1 MKYSDL
7 IKQEGEYN
15 YSVNI
20 QFDTEDDKKL
30 QRFIPNETTIE
41 LLREYFVDI
50 TRDKPQQ
57 HSRILY
63 GSYGTGKSH
72 FLTVLYLLLSKQHL
86 DGKGYKTFI
95 RRIDEYDSRLAQDIE
110 GYVSEPA
117 KKPFLLVP
125 IVFDFDDF
133 DRCIYYSLRKKLDT
147 IGKRVS
153 FRTFFDQASL
163 LLQQWESNPES
174 EARLIE
180 ACRRTRVS
188 LKILKRHL
196 STFDKK
202 AEESFQKIFSEMTFG
217 VKYIYEVSN
226 LSETLDQAGREIQD
240 EYAGIIFVFDEFG
253 RYIEDN
259 IKTIKVK
266 SVQNLAEYC
275 DHSSM
280 NDHIILVSHKEIS
293 LYTQRIGKTLAA
305 EWKKVEGRY
314 KPTPINDKPD
324 QCLSLIKNILIKE
337 PKLWEQF
344 AGENQWKLNK
354 LYSEATDFRGFLLNS
369 SSDENPFEGGFPLHP
384 ISLFALD
391 KLSKKVA
398 QNERT
403 FFTYLVGR
411 EENSLYQFLKDTDLA
426 EFHYVGL
433 NEIYDYFEPSIKSVQ
448 SDDSYE
454 WYKRLQTALAKCHYN
469 ENDNVP
475 EVKILK
481 SIATIGIINDS
492 SSLRANKQTL
502 LCAVDMPDELLA
514 NALSE
519 LSEKRII
526 KYSGAYG
533 RYDFFE
539 ASVYDVESLI
549 NDGSSTVSDDAVVNT
564 LNEEFVDFVLYPY
577 EYNRQYKI
585 TRVFFPVFALPT
597 DSMKKYNFGKIG
609 QYYDGLL
616 VMMLGGSEED
626 YNAIREISTKVSRS
640 IVFANS
646 NVANL
651 KEAVRKYISIKY
663 LFSTV
668 AKYNEKDPA
677 FEKELQYFREEIM
690 MMIHGLIEDWKQSF
704 NHDSVIISNGEDHPE
719 IHTMLGLSELAS
731 KLMFDA
737 YSSTLIVNNE
747 LINKNAVSSS
757 IATAK
762 KNVIISMLK
771 GEDAVNYYGQKY
783 LSPEYLAVRSVL
795 AKNEF
800 IQVDTQP
807 DSNSCLSGVKPQY
820 AVRKQ
825 LDMFIREAKEGA
837 VEFAEVFRVLKSE
850 PFGLR
855 TGYLSLLYAWLL
867 IPYKKTLI
875 ISSHGV
881 EQELTV
887 DLFEELV
894 RRPQDYK
901 FTITSLSDEELDYL
915 DSLQHLFADHIDES
929 MLGRNRA
936 KAIYDGIVSHYKQV
950 PKFARTTDCM
960 VSDECKNYRKLI
972 EKGTTNYS
980 GFLLETLKGMLSWNE
995 VISRVSKA
1003 KSELEG
1009 AINQLVTKVHAI
1021 LTGEFGIRGSV
1032 TLGIFF
1038 KGSYETTWKGKRKKA
1053 FDYYTNA
1060 FLSLVESLTGMEDD
1074 HSIIA
1079 RLAKDLTG
1087 LELVYWNDSTIDDFA
1102 HKITDVKKTLDDYD
1116 PSAKEGKE
1124 TQLKLV
1130 SPSGDERIVSFEQS
1144 ELSSLGQT
1152 MKNKI
1157 QSTFQNYGMSV
1168 SYEEKLQILLS
1179 ILNDTMGGKQ

>member
-72 FLTVLYLLLSKQHL
+72 FLTVLYLLLSKRHL
-86 DGKGYKTFI
+86 DGTGYKTFL
-95 RRIDEYDSRLAQDIE
+95 RRIGEYDSRLAGDIDA
-110 GYVSEPA
+110 YVTNTA
-117 KKPFLLVP
+117 RKPYLLVP

-133 DRCIYYSLRKKLDT
+133 DRCIYFSLRKKLDS
-147 IGKRVS
+147 IGKQIS
-153 FRTFFDQASL
+153 FKTFFDQASSL
-163 LLQQWESNPES
+163 LEQWESNPES
-174 EARLIE
+174 EARLTE
-180 ACRRTRVS
+180 ACKRTHVS
-188 LKILKRHL
+188 LKILKRWL
-196 STFDKK
+196 STFNKK
-202 AEESFQKIFSEMTFG
+202 AEESFQKLFSEMTFG

-226 LSETLDQAGREIQD
+226 LSETLEQAGQEIQD

-280 NDHIILVSHKEIS
+280 NNHIILVSHKEIS
-293 LYTQRIGKTLAA
+293 LYTQRIGKGLAA

-337 PKLWEQF
+337 PKLWKQF
-344 AGENQWKLNK
+344 ADENQWRLNK

-411 EENSLYQFLKDTDLA
+411 EEKSLYQFLTNNDLE

-454 WYKRLQTALAKCHYN
+454 WYKRLQTALAKSHYN
-469 ENDNVP
+469 ENDSAP

-481 SIATIGIINDS
+481 SIATIGIINDP

-502 LCAVDMPDELLA
+502 LCAVDLPDDILA
-514 NALSE
+514 IALAG
-519 LSEKRII
+519 LSEKKII
-526 KYSGAYG
+526 KYSGAYD

-539 ASVYDVESLI
+539 ASVYDVEALI
-549 NDGSSTVSDDAVVNT
+549 NDGASNVSDEAIVNT

-577 EYNRQYKI
+577 GYNREYKI
-585 TRVFFPVFALPT
+585 SRVFFPVYALPT

-616 VMMLGGSEED
+616 VMMLADSEED
-626 YNAIREISTKVSRS
+626 YDDIREISTKVNRS

-651 KEAVRKYISIKY
+651 KEAVKKYISIKY
-663 LFSTV
+663 LFSMV

-677 FEKELQYFREEIM
+677 FEKELQYFREETTM
-690 MMIHGLIEDWKQSF
+690 AIHGLIEDWKQSI
-704 NHDSVIISNGEDHPE
+704 NQDCVIITNGKDHPE
-719 IHTMLGLSELAS
+719 IQTMLDLSNLAS
-731 KLMFDA
+731 TLMYKAF
-737 YSSTLIVNNE
+737 SSTLIVNNE
-747 LINKNAVSSS
+747 LINKNTISGS

-762 KNVIISMLK
+762 KNVIMAMLR
-771 GEDAVNYYGQKY
+771 GEDAATYYGQKH
-783 LSPEYLAVRSVL
+783 LSPEYLAIRSVL

-800 IQVDTQP
+800 IQVEDKP
-807 DSNSCLSGVKPQY
+807 DPNTRPEGDKPQNS
-820 AVRKQ
+820 VRKC
-825 LDMFIREAKEGA
+825 LDLFIAKAQEG
-837 VEFAEVFRVLKSE
+837 EVDFEELFRVLKSE

-855 TGYLSLLYAWLL
+855 TGYLSLLFAQLL

-875 ISSHGV
+875 ITSHGV

-887 DLFEELV
+887 ELFDELV

-901 FTITSLSDEELDYL
+901 FTIASWSDQELDYL
-915 DSLQHLFADHIDES
+915 DSLQHLFANYIDET
-929 MLGRNRA
+929 MLNRNRT
-936 KAIYDGIVSHYKQV
+936 KAIYDGIISHYKQI
-950 PKFARTTDCM
+950 PKFARTTNNL
-960 VSDECKNYRKLI
+960 VSDECKEYRKII

-980 GFLLETLKGMLSWNE
+980 GFLLDTLKGSLSWNE
-995 VISRVSKA
+995 TISGVSRDKA
-1003 KSELEG
+1003 ELEG
-1009 AINQLVTKVHAI
+1009 AINQLVAKLHAI
-1021 LTGEFGIRGSV
+1021 LSKC
-1032 TLGIFF
+1032 LGTNGYVSLGVFLNDA
-1038 KGSYETTWKGKRKKA
+1038 YEKSWKGKRKKA

-1060 FLSLVESLTGMEDD
+1060 FLTLAESLTGTEDD
-1074 HSIIA
+1074 LSIISK
-1079 RLAKDLTG
+1079 LAKDLTG
-1087 LELVYWNDSTIDDFA
+1087 LELDYWNDNTTEEFNHRIS
-1102 HKITDVKKTLDDYD
+1102 DVKKTLDDYD
-1116 PSAKEGKE
+1116 PSTANGKE
-1124 TQLKLV
+1124 TQLKLI

-1144 ELSSLGQT
+1144 DLSSLGQV

-1157 QSTFQNYGMSV
+1157 QATFQNYGMSV
-1168 SYEEKLQILLS
+1168 SYDEKLQILLS

>member
-50 TRDKPQQ
+50 TREKPQQ

-95 RRIDEYDSRLAQDIE
+95 RRIGEYDTRLARDIDTF
-110 GYVSEPA
+110 VTNTA
-117 KKPFLLVP
+117 KKPYLLVP

-133 DRCIYYSLRKKLDT
+133 DRCIYYSLRKKLDS
-147 IGKRVS
+147 IGKQVS

-163 LLQQWESNPES
+163 LLEQWESNPES
-174 EARLIE
+174 EARLLE
-180 ACRRTRVS
+180 ACKRTHVS
-188 LKILKRHL
+188 LKILKRWL
-196 STFDKK
+196 STFNKK
-202 AEESFQKIFSEMTFG
+202 AEESFQKLFSEMTFG

-226 LSETLDQAGREIQD
+226 LSETLDQAGQEIRD

-275 DHSSM
+275 DHCSM

-293 LYTQRIGKTLAA
+293 LYTQRIGKTLAT

-337 PKLWEQF
+337 PKLWKQF
-344 AGENQWKLNK
+344 AADNQWRLNK

-369 SSDENPFEGGFPLHP
+369 SNDENPFEGGFPLHP

-403 FFTYLVGR
+403 FFTFLVGR
-411 EENSLYQFLKDTDLA
+411 EEKSLYQFLVNTDFD

-469 ENDNVP
+469 ENDMVP

-502 LCAVDMPDELLA
+502 LCAVDTPDDILA
-514 NALSE
+514 NALAG
-519 LSEKRII
+519 LIDKRII
-526 KYSGAYG
+526 KYSGAYD

-549 NDGSSTVSDDAVVNT
+549 NDGTSSVTDDAVVNT

-577 EYNRQYKI
+577 EYNREYKI
-585 TRVFFPVFALPT
+585 SRVFFPVFALPT

-616 VMMLGGSEED
+616 VMMLASSEEEYD
-626 YNAIREISTKVSRS
+626 DIREISTKVNRS
-640 IVFANS
+640 IVFVNS
-646 NVANL
+646 NVASL

-663 LFSTV
+663 LFSMV

-677 FEKELQYFREEIM
+677 FEKELQYFREETM
-690 MMIHGLIEDWKQSF
+690 MSIHGQIEDWKQSF
-704 NHDSVIISNGEDHPE
+704 NRDSLIVSNGEDHPE
-719 IHTMLGLSELAS
+719 VHSLLDLSNLAS
-731 KLMFDA
+731 MLMYKA

-747 LINKNAVSSS
+747 LINKNTVSGS

-762 KNVIISMLK
+762 KNVIIAMLK
-771 GEDAVNYYGQKY
+771 GEDEATYYGQKL
-783 LSPEYLAVRSVL
+783 LSPEYLAIRSVL

-800 IQVDTQP
+800 IHVEDKPVPNVRPTEA
-807 DSNSCLSGVKPQY
+807 KPQL
-820 AVRKQ
+820 AVHKRLGQ
-825 LDMFIREAKEGA
+825 FIKKAQEGE
-837 VEFAEVFRVLKSE
+837 VEFADLFRALKTE

-855 TGYLSLLYAWLL
+855 TGYLSLLFAQLL
-867 IPYKKTLI
+867 IPYRKTLI

-887 DLFEELV
+887 DLFDELV

-901 FTITSLSDEELDYL
+901 FTIASWSDEQLDYL
-915 DSLQHLFADHIDES
+915 DSLQHLFAIHIDET
-929 MLGRNRA
+929 MLGRNRT
-936 KAIYDGIVSHYKQV
+936 KAIYDGLVSHYKQIS
-950 PKFARTTDCM
+950 KFARTTNNM
-960 VSDECKNYRKLI
+960 VSEECKTYRKLI

-980 GFLLETLKGMLSWNE
+980 GFLFETIKGLQSWNE
-995 VISRVSKA
+995 VISGVSRVKA
-1003 KSELEG
+1003 ELEG
-1009 AINQLVTKVHAI
+1009 ASNKLVAKVHSI
-1021 LTGEFGIRGSV
+1021 LSGEFGIKNSV
-1032 TLGIFF
+1032 MLGDFF
-1038 KGSYETTWKGKRKKA
+1038 KESYEEIWKEKRKKA

-1060 FLSLVESLTGMEDD
+1060 FLSQVESLTGSEDD
-1074 HSIIA
+1074 RSIIS
-1079 RLAKDLTG
+1079 RLAKELTG
-1087 LELVYWNDSTIDDFA
+1087 LEMDYWNDLTIEEFA
-1102 HKITDVKKTLDDYD
+1102 RKINDVKKTLDDYD
-1116 PSAKEGKE
+1116 PFAADGNE

-1130 SPSGDERIVSFEQS
+1130 SPSGDERVVSFEQS

-1157 QSTFQNYGMSV
+1157 EATFQNYGMAV

-1179 ILNDTMGGKQ
+1179 ILNDTMGGQQ

>member
-1 MKYSDL
+1 MMYSDL

-50 TRDKPQQ
+50 TREKPQQ

-95 RRIDEYDSRLAQDIE
+95 RRVGEYDSRLAGDIDAF
-110 GYVSEPA
+110 VTNMA
-117 KKPFLLVP
+117 RKPYLLVP

-133 DRCIYYSLRKKLDT
+133 DRCIYYSLRKKLES
-147 IGKRVS
+147 IGKQVS
-153 FRTFFDQASL
+153 FRTFFDQASML
-163 LLQQWESNPES
+163 LDQWESNPES
-174 EARLIE
+174 EARLLK
-180 ACRRTRVS
+180 ACKRTHVS
-188 LKILKRHL
+188 LKILKRWL
-196 STFDKK
+196 SSFNKK

-226 LSETLDQAGREIQD
+226 LSEALYQAGQEIQD

-280 NDHIILVSHKEIS
+280 NNHIILVSHKEIS
-293 LYTQRIGKTLAA
+293 LYTQRIGKALAA

-324 QCLSLIKNILIKE
+324 QCLSLIKHILIKD
-337 PKLWEQF
+337 PTLWEQF
-344 AGENQWKLNK
+344 SSKYQLRLNK
-354 LYSEATDFRGFLLNS
+354 MYSEATDFRGFLLNS
-369 SSDENPFEGGFPLHP
+369 SIDENPFEGGFPLHP

-403 FFTYLVGR
+403 FFTFLVGR
-411 EENSLYQFLKDTDLA
+411 EEKSLYQFLANNDLDD
-426 EFHYVGL
+426 FHYVGL

-454 WYKRLQTALAKCHYN
+454 WYKRLQTALAKIHYN
-469 ENDNVP
+469 ESDTTP

-481 SIATIGIINDS
+481 SIATIGIINDP
-492 SSLRANKQTL
+492 SSLRANRQTL
-502 LCAVDMPDELLA
+502 LCAVDMPDDILS
-514 NALSE
+514 NAIAE

-526 KYSGAYG
+526 KFSGAYD

-549 NDGSSTVSDDAVVNT
+549 NEGASAVSDDAVVNT

-577 EYNRQYKI
+577 EYNREYKI
-585 TRVFFPVFALPT
+585 SRVFFPVYAMPT

-616 VMMLGGSEED
+616 VMMLAGSEEEYD
-626 YNAIREISTKVSRS
+626 VIREISTKVDRS

-646 NVANL
+646 NVVNL
-651 KEAVRKYISIKY
+651 KEAVKKYISIKY
-663 LFSTV
+663 LFSMV

-677 FEKELQYFREEIM
+677 FEKELQYFREETM
-690 MMIHGLIEDWKQSF
+690 MSIHGLIEDWKQSF
-704 NHDSVIISNGEDHPE
+704 NRDSVIISNGEKHPG
-719 IHTMLGLSELAS
+719 IQSMLDLSNLAS
-731 KLMFDA
+731 ALMYKAF
-737 YSSTLIVNNE
+737 SSTLIVNNE
-747 LINKNAVSSS
+747 LINKNVVSGS

-762 KNVIISMLK
+762 KNVITAMLR
-771 GEDAVNYYGQKY
+771 GEDAATYYGQKH
-783 LSPEYLAVRSVL
+783 LSPEYLAIRSVL

-800 IQVDTQP
+800 VQVEDHPVTNARP
-807 DSNSCLSGVKPQY
+807 SGAKPQY
-820 AVRKQ
+820 AVHKR
-825 LDMFIREAKEGA
+825 LEMFVKAAKEGE
-837 VEFAEVFRVLKSE
+837 VEFADLFRVLKSE

-855 TGYLSLLYAWLL
+855 TGYLSLLFAQLL
-867 IPYKKTLI
+867 IPYRKMLI
-875 ISSHGV
+875 IRSHGV

-887 DLFEELV
+887 ELFDELV

-901 FTITSLSDEELDYL
+901 FSIVSWSAEELDYL
-915 DSLQHLFADHIDES
+915 DSLQHLYANYIDEA
-929 MLGRNRA
+929 MLSRNRT
-936 KAIYDGIVSHYKQV
+936 KAIYDGIVSHYKQI
-950 PKFARTTDCM
+950 PKFSRTTNNM
-960 VSDECKNYRKLI
+960 VSEECKVYRKLV

-980 GFLLETLKGMLSWNE
+980 VFLLDTLKGLLPWNE
-995 VISRVSKA
+995 VISRVSRVKV
-1003 KSELEG
+1003 ELEG
-1009 AINQLVTKVHAI
+1009 AINQLVAKVHSI
-1021 LTGEFGIRGSV
+1021 LSSVFGIKGSA
-1032 TLGIFF
+1032 TLGVYF
-1038 KGSYETTWKGKRKKA
+1038 KESYETIWKEKRKKA

-1060 FLSLVESLTGMEDD
+1060 FLSLIESLNGTEDD

-1079 RLAKDLTG
+1079 RLAKDITG
-1087 LELVYWNDSTIDDFA
+1087 LELEYWNDTTTEEFA
-1102 HKITDVKKTLDDYD
+1102 HKIEDVKKTLDDYD
-1116 PSAKEGKE
+1116 PSVADGKE

-1130 SPSGDERIVSFEQS
+1130 SPTGEERVVSFEQS
-1144 ELSSLGQT
+1144 DLSSLGQT

-1157 QSTFQNYGMSV
+1157 LATFQNYGMSV
-1168 SYEEKLQILLS
+1168 SYDEKLQILLS
-1179 ILNDTMGGKQ
+1179 LLNDTMGGNQ